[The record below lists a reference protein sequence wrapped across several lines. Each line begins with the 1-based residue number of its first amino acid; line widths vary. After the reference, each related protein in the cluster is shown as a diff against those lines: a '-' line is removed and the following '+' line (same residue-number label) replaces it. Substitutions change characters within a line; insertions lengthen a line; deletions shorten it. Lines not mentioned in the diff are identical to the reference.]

1 MPSQFEMPIETVEVD
16 TLKAIRGVSLPLDV
30 RFRQLL
36 VTGPPGS
43 GKSTLVSKL
52 GGWPEEGY
60 LDVAQRNW
68 WRNRLLTFRPRE
80 VHLGIPFIGYRES
93 HAVFDPEWL
102 ESPAAVATERIE
114 IPPAKRSF
122 FSMDWR
128 QRYVFDFQLLPAEL
142 VYATR
147 KHRVGAGTHPI
158 DSVFTLELIRA
169 QVTAYEQVALHLHR
183 CGLRVYVREH
193 FQGAPRRFAEDRS
206 LPQDSKPSA
215 V

>member
-1 MPSQFEMPIETVEVD
+1 MPLETVEVD
-16 TLKAIRGVSLPLDV
+16 KLQAIRGVSVPLDV

-43 GKSTLVSKL
+43 GKSALVSKL

-60 LDVAQRNW
+60 LDIAQHNW

-80 VHLGIPFIGYRES
+80 VHLGIPFVGHRES
-93 HAVFDPEWL
+93 HAVFDREWL
-102 ESPAAVATERIE
+102 DSPSAVAADRIE
-114 IPPAKRSF
+114 IPPAKRGF

-147 KHRVGAGTHPI
+147 KHRVLSGTHPI
-158 DSVFTLELIRA
+158 DRALTLELIA
-169 QVTAYEQVALHLHR
+169 QQVAAHEDVALHLHH
-183 CGLRVYVREH
+183 CGLSVYVRVS
-193 FQGAPRRFAEDRS
+193 FQGPPRRIVEHRS
-206 LPQDSKPSA
+206 LSQGSKCSP